1 MTTILHFVSMKNL
14 LRNNN
19 LRTLWA
25 TFDIYQKFIYASFY
39 QEGIYYC
46 AVHKYSTQWLR
57 LPDASIYLII
67 AISR

>member
-25 TFDIYQKFIYASFY
+25 TFDIYQKFIYACFY
-39 QEGIYYC
+39 QEGVYYC
-46 AVHKYSTQWLR
+46 AFHKYSTQ
-57 LPDASIYLII
+57 
-67 AISR
+67 